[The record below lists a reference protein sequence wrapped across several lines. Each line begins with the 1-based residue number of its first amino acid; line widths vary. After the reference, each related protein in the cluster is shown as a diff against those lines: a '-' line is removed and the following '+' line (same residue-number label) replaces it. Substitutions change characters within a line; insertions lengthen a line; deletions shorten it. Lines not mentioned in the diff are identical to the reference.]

1 MKVVKFGGSSLA
13 SAEQIKKV
21 LHIIAAD
28 PDRRVVVVSA
38 PGKRDDADEKVT
50 DMLIQLAQEAL
61 SGVDYSATFDRIV
74 ARYAAIAEALS
85 LEASVVAMIEQR
97 LTQLVHQDRRHPEYF
112 IDALKASGEDN
123 NARLVAAYFTQ
134 EGVPARYVN
143 PQEAGL
149 WVSDTPGNAT
159 VLPEAYEALYRL
171 REYPEVVIFPGF
183 FGYTRDGRVVTFS
196 RGGSDITGAIVA
208 RGVRA
213 DMYENF
219 TDVPGI
225 YAANPSI
232 VHQPVKLDT
241 LTYREMRELSYAGF
255 SVFHDEALQPAF
267 SEHIPVHVKN
277 TNDPAGSGTLI
288 TKSTPHHER
297 LVSGI
302 ASVSG
307 IAGVYVSKYLMNRA
321 VGFGSRLLAIFAE
334 LGLSYEHI
342 PSGIDELTVLLRQKQ
357 LTPELCAILQRRIKR
372 ELGVDEVT
380 FRNSMALVVL
390 VGEGMAEQ
398 VGTLARATRVFAE
411 QGINVKMINQ
421 GSSEVSIIFGIA
433 PENEHKAVRALY
445 REFFG

>member
-85 LEASVVAMIEQR
+85 LEASVVATIEQR

-196 RGGSDITGAIVA
+196 RGGSDITGGDCGA
-208 RGVRA
+208 RCACG
-213 DMYENF
+213 
-219 TDVPGI
+219 
-225 YAANPSI
+225 
-232 VHQPVKLDT
+232 
-241 LTYREMRELSYAGF
+241 
-255 SVFHDEALQPAF
+255 
-267 SEHIPVHVKN
+267 
-277 TNDPAGSGTLI
+277 
-288 TKSTPHHER
+288 
-297 LVSGI
+297 
-302 ASVSG
+302 
-307 IAGVYVSKYLMNRA
+307 YV
-321 VGFGSRLLAIFAE
+321 
-334 LGLSYEHI
+334 
-342 PSGIDELTVLLRQKQ
+342 
-357 LTPELCAILQRRIKR
+357 
-372 ELGVDEVT
+372 
-380 FRNSMALVVL
+380 
-390 VGEGMAEQ
+390 
-398 VGTLARATRVFAE
+398 
-411 QGINVKMINQ
+411 
-421 GSSEVSIIFGIA
+421 
-433 PENEHKAVRALY
+433 
-445 REFFG
+445 

>member
-1 MKVVKFGGSSLA
+1 
-13 SAEQIKKV
+13 
-21 LHIIAAD
+21 
-28 PDRRVVVVSA
+28 
-38 PGKRDDADEKVT
+38 
-50 DMLIQLAQEAL
+50 
-61 SGVDYSATFDRIV
+61 
-74 ARYAAIAEALS
+74 
-85 LEASVVAMIEQR
+85 
-97 LTQLVHQDRRHPEYF
+97 
-112 IDALKASGEDN
+112 
-123 NARLVAAYFTQ
+123 
-134 EGVPARYVN
+134 
-143 PQEAGL
+143 
-149 WVSDTPGNAT
+149 
-159 VLPEAYEALYRL
+159 
-171 REYPEVVIFPGF
+171 
-183 FGYTRDGRVVTFS
+183 
-196 RGGSDITGAIVA
+196 
-208 RGVRA
+208 
-213 DMYENF
+213 
-219 TDVPGI
+219 
-225 YAANPSI
+225 
-232 VHQPVKLDT
+232 
-241 LTYREMRELSYAGF
+241 MRELSYAGF